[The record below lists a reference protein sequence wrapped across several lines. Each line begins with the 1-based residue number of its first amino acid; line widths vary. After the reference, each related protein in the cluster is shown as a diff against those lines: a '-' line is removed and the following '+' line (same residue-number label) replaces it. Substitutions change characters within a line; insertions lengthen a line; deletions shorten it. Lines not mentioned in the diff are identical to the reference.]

1 MVTPT
6 NYHVPNRLA
15 STGTHPDRRVTLR
28 RMPDGI
34 DEARVTTW
42 FEEHVPTAATPLRFG
57 LIAGGRS
64 NLTFRVDDADGQSF
78 VLRRPPLGHVLESAH
93 DVGREHRII
102 AALHHHGGV
111 PVPAALGLCDDP
123 EVNGAPFMVMSF
135 VDGSVVRDHATA
147 EAIGADARHQAAVSM
162 VEVLAGLHA
171 LDPDEAGLGELGRR
185 EAYVERQLNRW
196 HRQFG
201 QTKQREIPAVDEAH
215 RRLLAVVPTQQ
226 RASIVHGDYRIDNTV
241 LDPDGNVIAVLD
253 WELCTLGDPLADL
266 GQLAVYWTQPGDP
279 VPELLGAPIAAGDFP
294 SRDELVAAYA
304 AASPLDLSDL
314 QTYMAFGYWKLACIL
329 EGVYARY
336 LGGSG
341 GGDDSD
347 PAAYATQVPLL
358 AEAAVALLPP
368 VPA

>member
-1 MVTPT
+1 RANV
-6 NYHVPNRLA
+6 A
-15 STGTHPDRRVTLR
+15 S
-28 RMPDGI
+28 
-34 DEARVTTW
+34 
-42 FEEHVPTAATPLRFG
+42 ATPPFEFS

-64 NLTFRVDDADGQSF
+64 NLTFRVDDAAGRAF

-102 AALHHHGGV
+102 AALGANSDTV

-123 EVNGAPFMVMSF
+123 DVNGAPFMVMSF
-135 VDGSVVRDHATA
+135 VEGAVVRDQATA
-147 EAIGADARHQAAVSM
+147 DAIGASARRASATSM
-162 VEVLAGLHA
+162 VEVLAALHA

-185 EAYVERQLNRW
+185 EAYLERQLNRW

-215 RRLLAVVPTQQ
+215 RRLLAVAPAQQ

-241 LDPDGNVIAVLD
+241 LDPGGRVIAVLD

-279 VPELLGAPIAAGDFP
+279 VPDLLGAPIAAGDFP
-294 SRDELVAAYA
+294 SRDELIAAYG
-304 AASPLDLSDL
+304 AASPLDLAEL
-314 QTYMAFGYWKLACIL
+314 RTYMAFGYWKLACIL

-336 LGGSG
+336 LGGAG
-341 GGDDSD
+341 GGDESD

-358 AEAAVALLPP
+358 AEAAVDLLPP

>member
-1 MVTPT
+1 
-6 NYHVPNRLA
+6 
-15 STGTHPDRRVTLR
+15 
-28 RMPDGI
+28 MPDGI
-34 DEARVTTW
+34 DDAKVAAW
-42 FEEHVPTAATPLRFG
+42 FQEHVPTATLPLTFS

-64 NLTFRVDDADGQSF
+64 NLTFRADDAEGRHF

-102 AALHHHGGV
+102 AALGANAPTV
-111 PVPAALGLCDDP
+111 PVPTALGLCDDP
-123 EVNGAPFMVMSF
+123 AVNGAPFMVMSY
-135 VDGSVVRDHATA
+135 VAGPVVRDQATA
-147 EAIGADARHQAAVSM
+147 EAIGADARRTAATSM
-162 VEVLAGLHA
+162 VEVLAALHD

-185 EAYVERQLNRW
+185 EAYLERQLNRW

-215 RRLLAVVPTQQ
+215 RRLSAIVPPQQ
-226 RASIVHGDYRIDNTV
+226 RASIVHGDYRIDNLV
-241 LDPDGNVIAVLD
+241 LDDDGHVIAVLD

-279 VPELLGAPIAAGDFP
+279 VPDLLGAPIAAGDFP
-294 SRDELVAAYA
+294 SRDELIASYA
-304 AASPLDLSDL
+304 AVSPLDLSDL

-336 LGGSG
+336 LGGAG

-347 PAAYATQVPLL
+347 PAAYAVQVPLL

-368 VPA
+368 V

>member
-1 MVTPT
+1 
-6 NYHVPNRLA
+6 
-15 STGTHPDRRVTLR
+15 
-28 RMPDGI
+28 MPDGI
-34 DEARVTTW
+34 DDARLTAW
-42 FEEHVPTAATPLRFG
+42 FQKHVPAAVLPLSFS

-64 NLTFRVDDADGQSF
+64 NLTFRVDDAAGASF

-102 AALHHHGGV
+102 AALSALGPSERGV
-111 PVPAALGLCDDP
+111 PVPVALGLCDDTT
-123 EVNGAPFMVMSF
+123 VNGAPFMVMSF
-135 VDGSVVRDHATA
+135 VDGVVVRDQATA
-147 EAIGADARHQAAVSM
+147 EAIGADARRAAATSM
-162 VEVLAGLHA
+162 VEVLAALHA

-185 EAYVERQLNRW
+185 EAYLERQLKRW

-215 RRLLAVVPTQQ
+215 RRLLAVVPPQQ
-226 RASIVHGDYRIDNTV
+226 RASIVHGDYRIDNLV
-241 LDPDGNVIAVLD
+241 LDPHGKVIAVLD

-279 VPELLGAPIAAGDFP
+279 VPDLLGAPIASGDFP
-294 SRDELVAAYA
+294 SRDELIASYA
-304 AASPLDLSDL
+304 AVSPLDLSDL

-336 LGGSG
+336 LGGAG

-347 PAAYATQVPLL
+347 PAEYAIQVPLL
-358 AEAAVALLPP
+358 AEAAVNLLAP
-368 VPA
+368 VPS

>member
-1 MVTPT
+1 
-6 NYHVPNRLA
+6 
-15 STGTHPDRRVTLR
+15 
-28 RMPDGI
+28 MPDGI
-34 DEARVTTW
+34 DDDRVTAW
-42 FEEHVPTAATPLRFG
+42 FRQHVAAATPPLRFS

-64 NLTFRVDDADGQSF
+64 NLTFRVDDAGGRSF

-102 AALHHHGGV
+102 AALAGNDGV
-111 PVPAALGLCDDP
+111 PVPDALGLCDDP

-135 VDGSVVRDHATA
+135 VEGAVVRDSATA
-147 EAIGADARHQAAVSM
+147 QAIGADARRTSAASM
-162 VEVLAGLHA
+162 VEVLANLHA
-171 LDPDEAGLGELGRR
+171 LEPDEVGLGELGRR

-196 HRQFG
+196 YRQFG

-215 RRLLAVVPTQQ
+215 RRLSAAVPKQQ

-241 LDPDGNVIAVLD
+241 LDPTGHVVAVLD

-279 VPELLGAPIAAGDFP
+279 VPDLLGAPIAAGDFP
-294 SRDELVAAYA
+294 SRDELIASYA
-304 AASPLDLSDL
+304 AISPLDLADL

-347 PAAYATQVPLL
+347 PADYATQVPLL
-358 AEAAVALLPP
+358 AEAAVDL
-368 VPA
+368 